1 MFDFESYVGVDWI
14 KLILSLFVFGYFV
27 VLYNRLVSLKQD
39 VFEGFSN
46 IEIILKQRHE
56 EIPKLV
62 ATIRAYVK
70 YEKGLFDDIL
80 DARKAVISHADNPE
94 NVVKLGHAESKLR
107 GLLFA
112 LAEDTPEIKSNF
124 NFLQFQRR
132 MSALHSEISDR
143 REYYNSCVNNNNT
156 VRLQFPD
163 VIVALLL
170 GFKSYE
176 LLKFDEAE
184 LADHDLT
191 KLFGK

>member
-56 EIPKLV
+56 EISKLV

-94 NVVKLGHAESKLR
+94 NVVKETL
-107 GLLFA
+107 
-112 LAEDTPEIKSNF
+112 
-124 NFLQFQRR
+124 
-132 MSALHSEISDR
+132 
-143 REYYNSCVNNNNT
+143 NN
-156 VRLQFPD
+156 
-163 VIVALLL
+163 
-170 GFKSYE
+170 
-176 LLKFDEAE
+176 
-184 LADHDLT
+184 
-191 KLFGK
+191 